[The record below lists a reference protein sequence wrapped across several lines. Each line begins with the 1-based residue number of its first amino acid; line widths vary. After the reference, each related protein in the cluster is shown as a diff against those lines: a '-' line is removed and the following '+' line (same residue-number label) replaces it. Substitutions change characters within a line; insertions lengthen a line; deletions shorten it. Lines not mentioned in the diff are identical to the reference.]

1 MGELSNRFKKEDVFY
16 YSEEVN
22 KLLDLLT
29 GIALYCEE
37 KDKYKLKLIDMQLN
51 KLESMRYKFEPT
63 IYDEYSI
70 KTSHAYYKMINA
82 KKEYDRVVA
91 EKCYKEVIEE
101 YRIAY
106 ENNVKQYKRLKDYR
120 NKLKSALIGD

>member
-1 MGELSNRFKKEDVFY
+1 MSKLSRNFKREDVFY
-16 YSEEVN
+16 YSGEVN

-29 GIALYCEE
+29 GIALYCVE

-82 KKEYDRVVA
+82 RKEYDRVVKD
-91 EKCYKEVIEE
+91 KCYRYVIEE
-101 YRIAY
+101 KKKIYIYASKEY
-106 ENNVKQYKRLKDYR
+106 SRLKDYR
-120 NKLKSALIGD
+120 NKLKEVLEG

>member
-16 YSEEVN
+16 YSGEVN

-29 GIALYCEE
+29 EVEIYFKE
-37 KDKYKLKLIDMQLN
+37 KDKYRVPLIYNQLN
-51 KLESMRYKFEPT
+51 KLEKMRYKFEPT

-82 KKEYDRVVA
+82 KKEYDRVIND
-91 EKCYKEVIEE
+91 KCYKSVIEE
-101 YRIAY
+101 KKII
-106 ENNVKQYKRLKDYR
+106 YKSASREYLRLKEYR
-120 NKLKSALIGD
+120 NKLKEVLK

>member
-1 MGELSNRFKKEDVFY
+1 MSKLSRNFKKEDVFY
-16 YSEEVN
+16 YSGEVN

-82 KKEYDRVVA
+82 RKEYDRVVKD
-91 EKCYKEVIEE
+91 KCYRYVIEE
-101 YRIAY
+101 KKKIYIYASKEY
-106 ENNVKQYKRLKDYR
+106 SRLKDYR
-120 NKLKSALIGD
+120 NKLKEVLEG

>member
-1 MGELSNRFKKEDVFY
+1 MSKLSKSFKREDVFY
-16 YSEEVN
+16 YSKEVN

-51 KLESMRYKFEPT
+51 KLEKMRYKFEPT

-82 KKEYDRVVA
+82 RKEYDRVVKD
-91 EKCYKEVIEE
+91 KCYKYVIEE
-101 YRIAY
+101 KKKIYINASKEY
-106 ENNVKQYKRLKDYR
+106 SRLKDYR
-120 NKLKSALIGD
+120 NKLKEVLEG

>member
-16 YSEEVN
+16 YSGEVN

-63 IYDEYSI
+63 IYDELKEPVKNSEL
-70 KTSHAYYKMINA
+70 HINA
-82 KKEYDRVVA
+82 KNCPEG
-91 EKCYKEVIEE
+91 CYEE
-101 YRIAY
+101 L
-106 ENNVKQYKRLKDYR
+106 V
-120 NKLKSALIGD
+120 KLKRISVTIRRY

>member
-1 MGELSNRFKKEDVFY
+1 MSKLSRNFKREDVFY
-16 YSEEVN
+16 YSGEVN

-82 KKEYDRVVA
+82 KKEYDRVVND
-91 EKCYKEVIEE
+91 KCYKSVIEE
-101 YRIAY
+101 KKII
-106 ENNVKQYKRLKDYR
+106 YKSALREYLRLKEYR
-120 NKLKSALIGD
+120 NKLKEVLK

>member
-82 KKEYDRVVA
+82 KKEYERVIKD
-91 EKCYKEVIEE
+91 KCYKSVIEE
-101 YRIAY
+101 KKKIYINALKEY
-106 ENNVKQYKRLKDYR
+106 LRLKEYR
-120 NKLKSALIGD
+120 DKLKEALK

>member
-1 MGELSNRFKKEDVFY
+1 MGELSNRLKKEDVFY
-16 YSEEVN
+16 YSREVN

-82 KKEYDRVVA
+82 KKEYDRVIND
-91 EKCYKEVIEE
+91 KCYKSVIEE
-101 YRIAY
+101 KKII
-106 ENNVKQYKRLKDYR
+106 YKSASREYLRLKEYR
-120 NKLKSALIGD
+120 NKLKEVLK

>member
-16 YSEEVN
+16 YSGEVN

-82 KKEYDRVVA
+82 RKEYDRVVKD
-91 EKCYKEVIEE
+91 KCYRYVIEE
-101 YRIAY
+101 KKKIYIYASKEY
-106 ENNVKQYKRLKDYR
+106 SRLKDYR
-120 NKLKSALIGD
+120 NKLKEVLEG

>member
-16 YSEEVN
+16 YSGEVN

-29 GIALYCEE
+29 EVEIYFKE
-37 KDKYKLKLIDMQLN
+37 KDKYRVPLIYNQLN
-51 KLESMRYKFEPT
+51 KLEKMRYKFEPT

-82 KKEYDRVVA
+82 KKEYDRVIND
-91 EKCYKEVIEE
+91 KCYKSVIEE
-101 YRIAY
+101 KKII
-106 ENNVKQYKRLKDYR
+106 YKSALREYLRLKEYR
-120 NKLKSALIGD
+120 NKLKEVLK

>member
-16 YSEEVN
+16 YSGEVN

-29 GIALYCEE
+29 EVEIYFKE
-37 KDKYKLKLIDMQLN
+37 KDKYRVPLIYNQLN
-51 KLESMRYKFEPT
+51 KLEKMRYKFEPT

-82 KKEYDRVVA
+82 KKEYDRVIND
-91 EKCYKEVIEE
+91 KCYKSVIEE
-101 YRIAY
+101 KKII
-106 ENNVKQYKRLKDYR
+106 YKSASREYLRLKEYR
-120 NKLKSALIGD
+120 NKLKEALK